1 MEAIDQ
7 QRTREAGYRNVAM
20 FEVGFV
26 GKVRNCCC
34 LPTYQSLGLCL
45 SHLTLVLLIFCHC
58 QHCMSI

>member
-26 GKVRNCCC
+26 GKVSVAAALYLNNY
-34 LPTYQSLGLCL
+34 LPLYCAP
-45 SHLTLVLLIFCHC
+45 F
-58 QHCMSI
+58 